1 MSDLL
6 GPASHLISWMPD
18 WIEYPLV
25 LLLGAG
31 VVWRLARNLVSCL
44 GLVAFGCVV
53 WVGISSAQAYA
64 DHGDPY
70 LAMLSGVN
78 ELIDKVRQISG
89 W

>member
-18 WIEYPLV
+18 WIEYPLA

-31 VVWRLARNLVSCL
+31 VVWRLARNLLSFL

-64 DHGDPY
+64 DHGDPFFA
-70 LAMLSGVN
+70 LLSGVDTLL
-78 ELIDKVRQISG
+78 EHVRQI
-89 W
+89 WN

>member
-31 VVWRLARNLVSCL
+31 IVWWLARNLLSFL

-53 WVGISSAQAYA
+53 WAGISSAQAYA

-70 LAMLSGVN
+70 LALLSGVDTLL
-78 ELIDKVRQISG
+78 EHVRQI
-89 W
+89 WN

>member
-6 GPASHLISWMPD
+6 GPASLISWMPD

-31 VVWRLARNLVSCL
+31 VVWRLARNLLSFL

-64 DHGDPY
+64 DHGDP
-70 LAMLSGVN
+70 LCVPKTSSAFV
-78 ELIDKVRQISG
+78 
-89 W
+89 

>member
-1 MSDLL
+1 
-6 GPASHLISWMPD
+6 MPD

-31 VVWRLARNLVSCL
+31 VVWRLARNLLSFL

-70 LAMLSGVN
+70 LALLSGVDTLL
-78 ELIDKVRQISG
+78 EHVRQI
-89 W
+89 WN